1 MKLSEKRNLN
11 VESHSQIDFVNI
23 RLDKD
28 IKLFI
33 DPYMIEIGESYFCIE
48 SNKLIRDFFIKLY
61 YLYESNADEETKKE
75 FLNHAHEVNA
85 TKLGYGNGE
94 NGRGCEA
101 KELLRIFDQFKDYF
115 EDNIEFSKINYL
127 PIFLRGFAEDHLSDM
142 LTNILFLELNKYT
155 ISQCEVLNIELSDK
169 TEKNYFYWSI
179 EYGWV
184 KYNGRC
190 LLIDN
195 ELILLVPKN
204 VLVNKYPFS
213 ARDFFTKT
221 ISNTIQEERTKI
233 INGKT
238 TKPTKKTIRKEMK
251 DENVSILDKDIE
263 YYKKDPNKLE
273 EYNQELINLYKSG
286 KFSLSDSYF
295 DWIVDN

>member
-1 MKLSEKRNLN
+1 
-11 VESHSQIDFVNI
+11 
-23 RLDKD
+23 
-28 IKLFI
+28 
-33 DPYMIEIGESYFCIE
+33 
-48 SNKLIRDFFIKLY
+48 
-61 YLYESNADEETKKE
+61 
-75 FLNHAHEVNA
+75 
-85 TKLGYGNGE
+85 
-94 NGRGCEA
+94 
-101 KELLRIFDQFKDYF
+101 
-115 EDNIEFSKINYL
+115 
-127 PIFLRGFAEDHLSDM
+127 M

-155 ISQCEVLNIELSDK
+155 ISQCEELNIELSDK

-190 LLIDN
+190 LLIDK

-213 ARDFFTKT
+213 SRDFFTKA
-221 ISNTIQEERTKI
+221 ISNTIQEERTKN

-263 YYKKDPNKLE
+263 YYKKDPKKLE

-295 DWIVDN
+295 D